1 MTRLLLPVLS
11 CRKRLD
17 EQLLRLNFVA
27 SVVEV
32 QERVLAL
39 EQELEQV
46 LALEL
51 EQEFEPVVVAAAV
64 VAVAA
69 AVVAVVPVQE

>member
-1 MTRLLLPVLS
+1 MVIQLLLLVLS

-17 EQLLRLNFVA
+17 EQPLRRNFVA

-32 QERVLAL
+32 L
-39 EQELEQV
+39 EQEQEQ
-46 LALEL
+46 
-51 EQEFEPVVVAAAV
+51 EQEFEPVAAAA

-69 AVVAVVPVQE
+69 TAAVVPVQE

>member
-1 MTRLLLPVLS
+1 MVTRLLLPVLS

-39 EQELEQV
+39 
-46 LALEL
+46 ALER
-51 EQEFEPVVVAAAV
+51 EQEFEPVAAAAAV
-64 VAVAA
+64 VVA